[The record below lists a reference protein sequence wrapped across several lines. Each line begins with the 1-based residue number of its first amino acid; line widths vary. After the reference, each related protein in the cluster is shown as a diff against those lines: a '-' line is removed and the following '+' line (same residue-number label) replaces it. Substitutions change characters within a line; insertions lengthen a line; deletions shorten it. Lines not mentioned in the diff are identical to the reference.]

1 MRMTWIVLGLVVAA
15 TPAFGQRSKR
25 RCADIP
31 IDSSTGGAP
40 IYQACHVERPARET
54 GDRPDIDWSP
64 GGGEAR
70 NGACFRAEFK
80 FVVDTL
86 GVPELGT
93 VQVVS
98 SSNASFSQ
106 AVRDAIPRLRYT
118 PARLAGRA
126 VRQVVTY
133 RRSVGILVTA
143 GPVGSVGTPT
153 ARPPRC

>member
-1 MRMTWIVLGLVVAA
+1 MAWIVLGLVVAA

-25 RCADIP
+25 GCADTP
-31 IDSSTGGAP
+31 IDSSTVGAP
-40 IYQACHVERPARET
+40 IYQACHVDRAARET
-54 GDRPDIDWSP
+54 GVRPEINWSP

-70 NGACFRAEFK
+70 NGACFRAEFR

-98 SSNASFSQ
+98 SSNAGFTQ
-106 AVRDAIPRLRYT
+106 AVREGIRQLRYA
-118 PARLAGRA
+118 PARLAGRP

-133 RRSVGILVTA
+133 RESEGLLVTTR
-143 GPVGSVGTPT
+143 PLGSSGAP
-153 ARPPRC
+153 AERPPRC